1 MKMTYT
7 FSADNT
13 EGYTAQE
20 LAELNSM
27 FEAKANDYGFE
38 AGSDEYI
45 ALFQAFSDE
54 VSHQ

>member
-1 MKMTYT
+1 MTYT
-7 FSADNT
+7 FNDNNT

-27 FEAKANDYGFE
+27 FEAKAADNGFE
-38 AGSDEYI
+38 SGTDDYI

-54 VSHQ
+54 VSKS